1 MSKKEK
7 FILYDKIVERAKSLN
22 LLNDEKR
29 CHMMDVESA
38 DLHFNM
44 RLQEWLDADNLTLLM
59 ISVVSEIILCVANFH
74 QRNLVSLFQDLQEGV
89 DDCEFDKQCNQ

>member
-44 RLQEWLDADNLTLLM
+44 RLQEWLDADNF
-59 ISVVSEIILCVANFH
+59 NFARDFCGI
-74 QRNLVSLFQDLQEGV
+74 RNNIVRGKFPST
-89 DDCEFDKQCNQ
+89 EFGFFVPRFAGRS

>member
-44 RLQEWLDADNLTLLM
+44 RLQEWLDADNF
-59 ISVVSEIILCVANFH
+59 NFAH
-74 QRNLVSLFQDLQEGV
+74 DFYGIRNNIVRGKFPST
-89 DDCEFDKQCNQ
+89 EFGFFVPRFAGRS